1 MRRIHTKNFGLTAA
15 REAKPQ
21 TVGMR
26 HYPNVREQ
34 VEIR

>member
-1 MRRIHTKNFGLTAA
+1 MKRIDEENFGHTAA

-26 HYPNVREQ
+26 HYTNVREQ